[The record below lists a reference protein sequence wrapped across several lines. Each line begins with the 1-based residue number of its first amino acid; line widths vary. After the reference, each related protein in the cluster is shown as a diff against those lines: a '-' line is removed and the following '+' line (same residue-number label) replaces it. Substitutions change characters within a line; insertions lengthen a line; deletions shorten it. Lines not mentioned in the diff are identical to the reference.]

1 MTDRLAGKIAVITGG
16 GRGIG
21 EGITQRFAEEGA
33 RIAIVQRN
41 SPPETILN
49 DQVLYVK
56 ADLSNSQDIAAAI
69 QTVIER
75 FGGLDIL
82 VNNAGIMFEK
92 TVEEMTE
99 AEWDEMMDIN
109 LKAPFL
115 LTKAAMPHLRKRG
128 GGSIVNIGSVEGL
141 ASNPKHPAYSASKAG
156 IHGFTAAVAV
166 DHGREG
172 IRCNAIA
179 PGWINSDLT
188 NIYLDSMA
196 DSARVRRELLT
207 MHPVGRLGEPRDV
220 GNLALWLASD
230 ESAFVTGQV
239 YVIDGGRTKK
249 LPNPNFGTVTAAG

>member
-1 MTDRLAGKIAVITGG
+1 MADRLAGRIAIITGG

-21 EGITQRFAEEGA
+21 AGITRRFVEEGA
-33 RIAIVQRN
+33 KVAIVQRN
-41 SPPETILN
+41 PPPDEILN
-49 DQVLYVK
+49 DRTFYVK
-56 ADLSNSQDIAAAI
+56 ADLANSEHIVSAVQA
-69 QTVIER
+69 VVER

-99 AEWDEMMDIN
+99 TDWDQMMKIN

-128 GGSIVNIGSVEGL
+128 IASIVNIGSIEGL
-141 ASNPKHPAYSASKAG
+141 ASNPGHPAYSASKAG

-166 DHGREG
+166 DHGHEG

-179 PGWINSDLT
+179 PGWINSDLSDFY
-188 NIYLDSMA
+188 IDSMV
-196 DSARVRRELLT
+196 DSSRVRRELLA
-207 MHPVGRLGEPRDV
+207 MHPVGRLGEPTDV
-220 GNLALWLASD
+220 GNLAVWLASE
-230 ESAFVTGQV
+230 ESSFVTGQV

-249 LPNPNFGTVTAAG
+249 LPLPIA